1 MDAKQYSR
9 CIEIL
14 ADLNNKLY
22 SKEDKAMLLE
32 LGYLIKQNKVGGKDI
47 NVMELV
53 EDNKRLYQENQIM
66 ISNVLKMKEIVN
78 TKIGEIAT
86 ILDGMKSK
94 YNYIKDRIEELKKTV
109 E

>member
-14 ADLNNKLY
+14 AELNNKLY
-22 SKEDKAMLLE
+22 SKEDKGMLLE

-47 NVMELV
+47 NVAELI
-53 EDNKRLYQENQIM
+53 EDNKRLYQENQTM
-66 ISNVLKMKEIVN
+66 ISNVLRMKEIVN

-86 ILDGMKSK
+86 ILDGMRNK
-94 YNYIKDRIEELKKTV
+94 YNYIKDRIEELKKSV